1 MRRTFKALFKQLT
14 VSGDTKILLVLDP
27 DDEDML
33 SEIAKLT
40 NKRVLVGITDMQ
52 TQLPIGDDG
61 EGW

>member
-1 MRRTFKALFKQLT
+1 MSQTFKALFKQLT

-52 TQLPIGDDG
+52 TQLPISDDR
-61 EGW
+61 ESW